1 MAAQLKR
8 PQPLDDIP
16 TLPPVADQPIR
27 STYFHEENLRRLG
40 AELARQPR
48 LALVELDFLDFKE
61 RQRDNARRIA
71 VVHRA
76 ANAAQTAGEPV
87 TPAAQWL
94 LDNYYLVA
102 EAIQQVKRD
111 LPPRFYGELPT
122 VELENGQRVPRV
134 LAIAWAYVAH
144 TDSGV
149 APESLKALVDG
160 YQSVQT
166 LKIGELWALPSLL
179 RFVLIENLRR
189 LAMRVNRA
197 RIMRNIANDVADRLA
212 LAETHG
218 TPEPDLSAY
227 ADHACDTAFAT
238 QLLYRLRDGSKTAG
252 HALYWLECEC
262 ERHGTNAEAII
273 AAEHQTLSSGNVT
286 VGNIIRGLRR
296 IDDQDW
302 SVWFEEVSQ
311 VDALLRRAGNYSE
324 LEFHSRDQ
332 YRAAI
337 EDLARRSE
345 LSEYAVTERVIE
357 MARGKTPEARRSAN
371 ENTPPPGPEATD
383 VGFFLIGRLRQQL
396 EHSIGY
402 RPRWHQR
409 LMRLY
414 RKAGWIG
421 LAVPIALLSVLFLWL
436 ADVALDGAGL
446 SPSATVVLLLLFAI
460 PAVEGAVGLF
470 HTLALMFV
478 RPTRLVGYEFREGV
492 PDQARTLVVMPVLIG
507 SRAEIDECARNL
519 EVHHLANTS
528 GELYFAMLS
537 DWPDS
542 QDEQSEADL
551 ELLAYAKDQIAA
563 LNGRYPAGQV
573 AARFHLLHR
582 GRLYNEQ
589 EGRWMG
595 WERKRGKLHE
605 LNQLLRGDGQTT
617 FLPTDT
623 PLPRDVVFVVTLD
636 ADTRMT
642 RDAAVRLAGKL
653 AHPLNR
659 PVVDP
664 KTGFVQQGYGI
675 LQPRVTPSLTT
686 GDEASFFQRVFS
698 SNRGLDPYV
707 FAVSDLYQDVFGEGT
722 FTGKGIYHVDAFEA
736 SLRGRVPENTV
747 LSHDLLEGAFARAAL
762 VSDIELVEDYPTS
775 YAVDAARNHRWARG
789 DWQLLPF
796 ILDLGAGFSGL
807 SRWKMLD
814 NLRRTLTPI
823 LWVAAAIAGW
833 TLLPFTEAAQWL
845 MLLTVALFVAPTF
858 NVMDAIVPKT
868 TSTTLRGH
876 LAALGRDFAF
886 GSALVVL
893 RVNFVAHAAW
903 MMGDAILRTMYRMF
917 VSRRHLL
924 EWRTSSQAT
933 QDLQAD
939 VSAHYR
945 FMWGSPAIAVLAVG
959 LPLLA
964 GSSGVYIGAI
974 FAAFWASA
982 PAFAWFV
989 SRSAAKED
997 GLAFT
1002 EQERLKLRDAAR
1014 RTWLYFEHFVTA
1026 EHHMLPPDNFQ
1037 ESPAQVVA
1045 SRTSPTN
1052 IGMYLLSTVS
1062 ARDFGWISLSETVD
1076 RIAATLLTVEKLE
1089 RHRGHLY
1096 NWYDTRRLAP
1106 LEPLYI
1112 SSVDSGNFAGHL
1124 IAVSSALEEWAEAP
1138 SAYLQGDFN
1147 GILDTLAVV
1156 EQSLADLPDDRRP
1169 LRPLRKRLEDH
1180 IRGVRNAA
1188 FTLLAEPETA
1198 AFRMLNLTVLAGDVR
1213 RLAIAL
1219 HNETR
1224 TQQSAVLADWAER
1237 LVGVCEAHVA
1247 DAHADTGAI
1256 EQLRSRLRDTARR
1269 ARTIAFEMDFSFLLQ
1284 RKRMLLSIGYRVH
1297 DHQLDESCYDLLA
1310 SEARLASLF
1319 AIAKGDIPTEHW
1331 FRLGRPIVEIGFRGA
1346 LLSWAG
1352 SMFEYLMP
1360 PLIMNEPHGGILAQT
1375 NRLIIRRQ
1383 IDYARARRLPWGISE
1398 AAYNARDRE
1407 LTYQYTNFGV
1417 PGLGLKRGLGLNTVV
1432 APYATLLASQFAPQ
1446 EACVNLARLE
1456 KLGALGRFGYYDAID
1471 FTPSRVPEGKES
1483 VVVLNYMAHHQGM
1496 SIVAAGNVV
1505 HEGRMRNRFHADPVI
1520 EAAELLLQEKAPRNI
1535 PVASIRADIKARGEE
1550 PPPMEGPDIRDIV
1563 DPANAPK
1570 AVALMSGGRYS
1581 LMVTATGAGY
1591 SRFDGLAVTRWHPDP
1606 VEDRSGTFLFIRDA
1620 ETGDCW
1626 SATAEPRY
1634 FPGENAQ
1641 TILADDKVTFIKTV
1655 GKLRSEVECIAAGEA
1670 SGEGRRITL
1679 INEGLSDRFVDVTS
1693 YAELVLGPEVADNA
1707 HPAFSKMFVETR
1719 IDDERPVIFAR
1730 RRGRG
1735 PGDRE
1740 ICAAHFISGTSAQ
1753 AGGFEAETCRRA
1765 FIGRGRTLAN
1775 AAAFE
1780 PAASLSGRDGF
1791 TLDPVFALRQRLRV
1805 PANRKVSITFW
1816 TVAGDS
1822 YDDVE
1827 AAIGRLDYPESFERQ
1842 SMLAWTQSQVQTRH
1856 CGLSLADAANVQKL
1870 ARYLVYPDHALRSA
1884 PDFIASGLGS
1894 QSALWPLGISGDFPI
1909 LALRISHQSD
1919 LPLVGQ
1925 ALRMHELMRA
1935 RGLIVDFVVVNEQA
1949 SSYVQD
1955 LQVAIDAICENAR
1968 LRGDEHGPRVHIF
1981 AVRRDL
1987 MDPPTYQTLL
1997 AVARVVFHTRNG
2009 KVEDQMARAEATR
2022 RKERRAERLLE
2033 VGHQQAIALQPNAAQ
2048 APDTG
2053 EDAGADLQFWNGFG
2067 GFSSDAREYVVL
2079 LENGRT
2085 TPHPWV
2091 NVIANRDFGF
2101 HVSAEGAAFSWSRNS
2116 RDFQLTPWSN
2126 DPVVNRPGEGLY
2138 VRDMESGVLLSPFA
2152 SLVPDPAARY
2162 QASHGH
2168 GASTFTALRD
2178 DMALEAT
2185 MLVDTQDP
2193 VRITRL
2199 TIRNNGTRARKLR
2212 VFAYA
2217 EWVLADS
2224 RWKSAPTI
2232 VPARDEMTGALLARN
2247 PYSLEFS
2254 DRVAFLASD
2263 APPDA
2268 WTTDRME
2275 FIGHHGSV
2283 VWPAMLS
2290 LGLEPS
2296 GLVAAGH
2303 DPCAMIARDV
2313 EVDPGGAVT
2322 TLWLLGDATT
2332 REEAQ
2337 ALVLAHAPVSFD
2349 ERLAQN
2355 ERVWNG
2361 ILGTLQVKTPD
2372 PALDAMV
2379 NGWLPYQALACRI
2392 NARAA
2397 FYQASGAFGFR
2408 DQLQDTLALLLH
2420 DPLLARA
2427 QIVNAASRQFPEGD
2441 VQHWWLPRTGAGVRT
2456 MISDDV
2462 VWLAYGVAHYL
2473 ACTGDASILEE
2484 ETPFIVGDP
2493 LEPGQHDAFFTPR
2506 PSEQA
2511 GTVYEHCARA
2521 LDLAIERKSA
2531 NGLPL
2536 ILGGDW
2542 NDGMNRVGEGGRGES
2557 VWLGWFLLK
2566 TLHDFVPIAKERG
2579 DARRASRWLAHARQL
2594 KAALEATGWDG
2605 EWYRRGSFDDGA
2617 PLGSRHS
2624 DECRI
2629 DSIAQSWSVL
2639 SGQGDPQRSETA
2651 MNAAMRLLVDNDLE
2665 IVKLFTPPFD
2675 KTDKE
2680 PGYIKSYPPGVREN
2694 GGQYTH
2700 AAAWF
2705 ALALAEMGR
2714 AEDSLAVLRMLLP
2727 VNHALDSEAAERY
2740 RVEPYV
2746 IAADIYSEGDR
2757 AGRGGWTWYT
2767 GSAGWVYRAAVEGI
2781 LGIRRCGD
2789 HITLRPAL
2797 PPSWPGFSATLRIG
2811 GAAYLIEVSRSAG
2824 RAGTSAALNGQPVK
2838 MKGGDVAM
2846 IPLAADGEH
2855 AVTFVVGA
2863 PRKKSR

>member
-1 MAAQLKR
+1 MAAPLKR
-8 PQPLDDIP
+8 PQPLDDIH

-40 AELARQPR
+40 SELARQQR
-48 LALVELDFLDFKE
+48 LAIVDLDFLDFKE

-76 ANAAQTAGEPV
+76 VNAAQTAGESV

-111 LPPRFYGELPT
+111 LPPRFFGELPT

-144 TDSGV
+144 TDSAV
-149 APESLKALVDG
+149 APETLKALVDG
-160 YQSVQT
+160 YQTVQI

-189 LAMRVNRA
+189 LAMRVNRG
-197 RIMRNIANDVADRLA
+197 RIMRHIANDVADQLA
-212 LAETHG
+212 LAESRG
-218 TPEPDLSAY
+218 GPEPDLSAY
-227 ADHACDTAFAT
+227 ADHARDTAFAT
-238 QLLYRLRDGSKTAG
+238 QLLFRLRDGSKSAG

-302 SVWFEEVSQ
+302 SEWFEEVSR

-337 EDLARRSE
+337 EDLARRSG
-345 LSEYAVTERVIE
+345 LSEDVVTERVVE
-357 MARGKTPEARRSAN
+357 MARGKSPEARRPAN
-371 ENTPPPGPEATD
+371 ENTPPPGPDTAD
-383 VGFFLIGRLRQQL
+383 VGFFLVGPQRQDF
-396 EHSIGY
+396 ERSIGY

-409 LMRLY
+409 LMRHY
-414 RKAGWIG
+414 RRTGWVG

-436 ADVALDGAGL
+436 ADVALDGVGL
-446 SPSATVVLLLLFAI
+446 SQTATVALLLLFAI
-460 PAVEGAVGLF
+460 PAIEGAVGLF
-470 HTLALMFV
+470 NTIALMFV
-478 RPTRLVGYEFREGV
+478 RPTRLIGYEFREGV
-492 PDQARTLVVMPVLIG
+492 PAHARTLVVMPVLIG
-507 SRAEIDECARNL
+507 SRADVDECVRNL

-528 GELYFAMLS
+528 GELYFAVLS

-542 QDEQSEADL
+542 DEEQTEADL
-551 ELLAYAKDQIAA
+551 ELLAYAREQIGG
-563 LNGRYPAGQV
+563 LNGRYPAGDV

-617 FLPTDT
+617 FLPSDT
-623 PLPRDVVFVVTLD
+623 PLPTDVVFVVTLD

-653 AHPLNR
+653 AHPLNL
-659 PVVDP
+659 PVSDP
-664 KTGFVQQGYGI
+664 KTGVVQQGYGI

-736 SLRGRVPENTV
+736 ALRGRVPENTV

-762 VSDIELVEDYPTS
+762 ASDIELVEDYPTS
-775 YAVDAARNHRWARG
+775 YAVDASRNHRWARG

-823 LWVAAAIAGW
+823 FWVAAAIAGW
-833 TLLPFTEAAQWL
+833 TLLPFAEAVEWL
-845 MLLTVALFVAPTF
+845 MLLTIALFVAPTF
-858 NVMDAIVPKT
+858 NVVDAIVPKT
-868 TSTTLRGH
+868 ISTTFRGH
-876 LAALGRDFAF
+876 LAALWRDFAF

-893 RVNFVAHAAW
+893 RVNFVAHWAW
-903 MMGDAILRTMYRMF
+903 MMADAVLRTLYRLVF
-917 VSRRHLL
+917 SRRNLL

-933 QDLQAD
+933 RTLQGD
-939 VSAHYR
+939 VAAYYR
-945 FMWGSPAIAVLAVG
+945 FMWGSPVIAAVAIA
-959 LPLLA
+959 LPLLN
-964 GSSGVYIGAI
+964 GSSGVLI
-974 FAAFWASA
+974 AAVFTVFWTGA

-989 SRSAAKED
+989 SRSAAAED
-997 GLAFT
+997 GLTFT

-1076 RIAATLLTVEKLE
+1076 RIAETLLTVERLE

-1106 LEPLYI
+1106 LKPLYI
-1112 SSVDSGNFAGHL
+1112 SSVDSGNLAGHL
-1124 IAVSSALEEWAEAP
+1124 LAVSSAFEEWAEAP
-1138 SAYLQGDFN
+1138 SAYLQGDYN
-1147 GILDTLAVV
+1147 GILDTLAVL
-1156 EQSLADLPDDRRP
+1156 EQCLADLPDDRRP
-1169 LRPLRKRLEDH
+1169 LRPLRKRLEDR

-1188 FTLLAEPETA
+1188 LTLLAEPETA
-1198 AFRMLNLTVLAGDVR
+1198 AFRMLNLAVLAGDVR

-1224 TQQSAVLADWAER
+1224 TQPSAVLADWAER
-1237 LVGVCEAHVA
+1237 LVAVCEAHVA
-1247 DAHADTGAI
+1247 DAHTDTAAV

-1269 ARTIAFEMDFSFLLQ
+1269 ARTLAFEMDFSFLLQ

-1360 PLIMNEPHGGILAQT
+1360 PLVMNEPHGGILAQT

-1432 APYATLLASQFAPQ
+1432 APYATLLASQFAPK
-1446 EACVNLARLE
+1446 EACANLARLE
-1456 KLGALGRFGYYDAID
+1456 QLGALGRFGYYDAID

-1483 VVVLNYMAHHQGM
+1483 VVVRNYMAHHQGM

-1505 HEGRMRNRFHADPVI
+1505 HEGKMRDRFHADPVI

-1535 PVASIRADIKARGEE
+1535 PVASVRADIKARAEE
-1550 PPPMEGPDIRDIV
+1550 PHAIEGPDIRDIV

-1570 AVALMSGGRYS
+1570 AIALMSGGRYS
-1581 LMVTATGAGY
+1581 LMVTATGSGY

-1606 VEDRSGTFLFIRDA
+1606 VEDRSGTFLFIRDT

-1634 FPGENAQ
+1634 FPGESAQ
-1641 TILADDKVTFIKTV
+1641 TILADDKATFIKTV

-1670 SGEGRRITL
+1670 FGEGRRITL
-1679 INEGLSDRFVDVTS
+1679 INEGLADRFVEVTS
-1693 YAELVLGPEVADNA
+1693 YAELVLGLESADNA
-1707 HPAFSKMFVETR
+1707 HPAFSKMFIETR
-1719 IDDERPVIFAR
+1719 IDRERPAIFAR
-1730 RRGRG
+1730 RRGRS

-1740 ICAAHFISGTSAQ
+1740 ICAAHFISGNSAQ
-1753 AGGFEAETCRRA
+1753 AGEFEAETCRRA
-1765 FIGRGRTLAN
+1765 FIGRGRTLPD
-1775 AAAFE
+1775 AAAFD
-1780 PAASLSGRDGF
+1780 PARSLSGRDGF
-1791 TLDPVFALRQRLRV
+1791 TLDPIFALRQRLRV
-1805 PANRKVSITFW
+1805 PANRKVSVTFW
-1816 TVAGDS
+1816 TVAGDNPAE
-1822 YDDVE
+1822 VE
-1827 AAIGRLDYPESFERQ
+1827 AAIARLDFPESFERQ
-1842 SMLAWTQSQVQTRH
+1842 SMLAWTQSQVQTRY
-1856 CGLSLADAANVQKL
+1856 CGLSLADAASVQKL

-1884 PDFIASGLGS
+1884 PDSIASGLGS
-1894 QSALWPLGISGDFPI
+1894 QSGLWPLGISGDFPI
-1909 LALRISHQSD
+1909 LALRISDQSD
-1919 LPLVGQ
+1919 LPLVGH

-1935 RGLIVDFVVVNEQA
+1935 RGLIADFVVVNEQA

-1987 MDPPTYQTLL
+1987 MDPSTYQTLL
-1997 AVARVVFHTRNG
+1997 AVARVVLHTRNG
-2009 KVEDQMARAEATR
+2009 KVEDQMDRAEATR

-2033 VGHQQAIALQPNAAQ
+2033 IGQKQTTVGGSAVK
-2048 APDTG
+2048 
-2053 EDAGADLQFWNGFG
+2053 EAGASGNAGRDLQFWNGFG
-2067 GFSSDAREYVVL
+2067 GFSHDAREYVVR
-2079 LENGRT
+2079 LEGGRR

-2091 NVIANRDFGF
+2091 NVIANPDFGF
-2101 HVSAEGAAFSWSRNS
+2101 HVSAEGAAFTWSRNS

-2138 VRDMESGVLLSPFA
+2138 VRDSETGAMLSPFA
-2152 SLVPDPAARY
+2152 ALVPHPTAHYEAR
-2162 QASHGH
+2162 HGH
-2168 GASTFTALRD
+2168 GFSTFTALAD
-2178 DMALEAT
+2178 DLALEAT
-2185 MLVDTQDP
+2185 MLVDSKDP
-2193 VRITRL
+2193 VRVTRL
-2199 TIRNNGTRARKLR
+2199 TIRNRGLQPRKLR
-2212 VFAYA
+2212 IFAYA
-2217 EWVLADS
+2217 EWVLADN

-2232 VPARDEMTGALLARN
+2232 VPARDQTTGALLARN
-2247 PYSLEFS
+2247 PYSLEYS

-2263 APPDA
+2263 AQPDA

-2283 VWPAMLS
+2283 VRPAMLN

-2303 DPCAMIARDV
+2303 DPCALIARDI
-2313 EVDPGGAVT
+2313 EVAPNGEIT
-2322 TLWLLGDATT
+2322 TLWLLGDAASD
-2332 REEAQ
+2332 EEARG
-2337 ALVLAHAPVSFD
+2337 LVLAHAPLDFD
-2349 ERLAQN
+2349 ERLAKNDQA
-2355 ERVWNG
+2355 WKD
-2361 ILGTLQVKTPD
+2361 IFGTLQVNTPD
-2372 PALDAMV
+2372 AALDAMV

-2392 NARAA
+2392 RARAA

-2408 DQLQDTLALLLH
+2408 DQLQDTLSLLLH
-2420 DPLLARA
+2420 DPTLART
-2427 QIVNAASRQFPEGD
+2427 QILNAASRQFPEGD

-2473 ACTGDASILEE
+2473 ASTGDATILAE
-2484 ETPFIVGDP
+2484 ETPFILGDP
-2493 LEPGQHDAFFTPR
+2493 LERGQHDAFFTPR
-2506 PSEQA
+2506 VSDEK
-2511 GTVYEHCARA
+2511 GTIYEHCARA
-2521 LDLAIERKSA
+2521 LDLAVQRRSS

-2542 NDGMNRVGEGGRGES
+2542 NDGMNRVGEKGQGES

-2566 TLHDFVPIAKERG
+2566 TLHDFAPVAKERG
-2579 DARRASRWLAHARQL
+2579 DTKRASRWLAHARQL
-2594 KAALEATGWDG
+2594 KNALEATGWDG
-2605 EWYRRGSFDDGA
+2605 EWYRRGSFDDGS

-2639 SGQGDPQRSETA
+2639 SGHGDPQRSETA
-2651 MNAAMRLLVDNDLE
+2651 MNAAMRLLVDKDRE
-2665 IVKLFTPPFD
+2665 IVRLFTPPFE

-2714 AEDSLAVLRMLLP
+2714 TDDSLTALRMLLP
-2727 VNHALDSEAAERY
+2727 VNHALDAAAAERY

-2746 IAADIYSEGDR
+2746 IAADIYSEADR

-2767 GSAGWVYRAAVEGI
+2767 GSAGWVYRAAIEGI
-2781 LGIRRCGD
+2781 LGIRRRAD
-2789 HITLRPAL
+2789 HIVLRPAL
-2797 PPSWPGFSATLRIG
+2797 PTSWPGFSAKLRIG
-2811 GAAYLIEVSRSAG
+2811 GAAYSIEVSRNARQATSSA
-2824 RAGTSAALNGQPVK
+2824 TLDGQPV
-2838 MKGGDVAM
+2838 AM
-2846 IPLAADGEH
+2846 QDGSEAIVPIAGDGEH
-2855 AVTFVVGA
+2855 VVTFVVGSA
-2863 PRKKSR
+2863 RKRAR